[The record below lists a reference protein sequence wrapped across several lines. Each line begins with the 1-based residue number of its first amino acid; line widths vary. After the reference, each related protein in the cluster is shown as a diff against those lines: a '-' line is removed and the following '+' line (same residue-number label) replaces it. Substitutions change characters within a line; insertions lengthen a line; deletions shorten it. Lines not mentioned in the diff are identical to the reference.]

1 MFSESVS
8 DAFHPG
14 DFPISPRI
22 TRGRSAAAGL
32 RTTSGLR
39 VVRARR
45 KIKSPPPEKMW
56 SARRKVKSPPPKNHF
71 PAPRGAGASKGDIT
85 SPREIISPFRSRV
98 VRASK
103 GDVATPSPPK
113 RPKSPTGHPGALGK
127 VPQSIP
133 QWMFSESIS
142 DAFHPG
148 DFPISPR
155 ITRGRSTAA
164 PCQPAR
170 PRWVKSTQVTSAV

>member
-1 MFSESVS
+1 M
-8 DAFHPG
+8 G
-14 DFPISPRI
+14 IGSPR
-22 TRGRSAAAGL
+22 GMDF
-32 RTTSGLR
+32 
-39 VVRARR
+39 
-45 KIKSPPPEKMW
+45 KI
-56 SARRKVKSPPPKNHF
+56 
-71 PAPRGAGASKGDIT
+71 PAPRSGPKKSRARASKGDIA

-127 VPQSIP
+127 VPQSIL

-164 PCQPAR
+164 PYQPAR

>member
-1 MFSESVS
+1 MQF
-8 DAFHPG
+8 
-14 DFPISPRI
+14 
-22 TRGRSAAAGL
+22 
-32 RTTSGLR
+32 SGLDFKIPAPR
-39 VVRARR
+39 SGPKKSRAFKIPAERSGAGASKGHIAAPRKSFHRSVPAWSARR
-45 KIKSPPPEKMW
+45 KMKSPPPEKMW
-56 SARRKVKSPPPKNHF
+56 SARRKVKSPPPENRF
-71 PAPRGAGASKGDIT
+71 PVPRGAGASKGDNAGAPGK
-85 SPREIISPFRSRV
+85 S
-98 VRASK
+98 SK
-103 GDVATPSPPK
+103 CA
-113 RPKSPTGHPGALGK
+113 KSPTGHPGALGK
-127 VPQSIP
+127 VPQSIL